1 MSQVAAGWVAQESDF
16 GVEIRVQ
23 DVYQRVLLGSDL
35 WKGGK
40 EVGEVELQHGPSEDS
55 AATLQGA
62 PEPGLS

>member
-1 MSQVAAGWVAQESDF
+1 M
-16 GVEIRVQ
+16 
-23 DVYQRVLLGSDL
+23 LLGSDL